1 MTNARDGASPWRRSV
16 NKLAMRS
23 RAAAA
28 AAVRRLASGSTAV
41 ADQALATLKRS
52 VDGGY
57 HPIDGCAGAVAE
69 AAIEVENLSVA
80 YGTRLVLQGLS
91 GRFAPASLTAVVGPN
106 GGGKSSL
113 MKALA
118 GILPPRTGTIAC
130 TARAGPQAGHRL
142 AYLPQSSE
150 LDRSYPIAVGEL
162 VALGAWRAYGSFRP
176 VPQNLGP
183 TIDEA
188 IAAVGLEGLGGRPIG
203 ELSVGQFQ
211 RALFARLL
219 LQDAAVILLDEPFAA
234 VDESTIADLL
244 CLVGKWHAEGRT
256 VVAVL
261 HDLVQVRR
269 QFPSTLVLARECIA
283 WGDTAT
289 TLTDEAL
296 TRARE
301 TMKAVA
307 APAIAA

>member
-1 MTNARDGASPWRRSV
+1 MNNPPDGAPGRPSV
-16 NKLAMRS
+16 NDLTLRS

-28 AAVRRLASGSTAV
+28 AAVRRLASGWT
-41 ADQALATLKRS
+41 ALANHTLCVLNRV

-57 HPIDGCAGAVAE
+57 HPDPVDGRTPTATATT
-69 AAIEVENLSVA
+69 IEIENLSVA
-80 YGTRLVLQGLS
+80 YGTRLAVRGVS
-91 GRFAPASLTAVVGPN
+91 GRFAPGSLTAVVGPN

-118 GILPPRTGTIAC
+118 GILSPRTGTIAC
-130 TARAGPQAGHRL
+130 AARLGHRL

-150 LDRSYPIAVGEL
+150 LDRSYPITVAEL

-176 VPQNLGP
+176 LPQRLRP
-183 TIDEA
+183 SAEQA

-244 CLVGKWHAEGRT
+244 CLVHTWHAEGRT

-261 HDLVQVRR
+261 HDLDQVRR
-269 QFPSTLVLARECIA
+269 EFPTTLVLAQECIA
-283 WGDTAT
+283 WSDTAT
-289 TLTDEAL
+289 ALTDETLA
-296 TRARE
+296 RARD
-301 TMKAVA
+301 AVKRA
-307 APAIAA
+307 AASAIAA